1 MDDGYRCAT
10 IVATIRL
17 AVHTGFGTIH
27 QKCRNKGI
35 IATVSKPPRHHCGV
49 RKTAFVKARNALL
62 RRAAT
67 E

>member
-17 AVHTGFGTIH
+17 AVHTGVSTIRR
-27 QKCRNKGI
+27 KCRNKGI
-35 IATVSKPPRHHCGV
+35 FATVSKPPRRHCGV
-49 RKTAFVKARNALL
+49 RKIAFAKACNVLL